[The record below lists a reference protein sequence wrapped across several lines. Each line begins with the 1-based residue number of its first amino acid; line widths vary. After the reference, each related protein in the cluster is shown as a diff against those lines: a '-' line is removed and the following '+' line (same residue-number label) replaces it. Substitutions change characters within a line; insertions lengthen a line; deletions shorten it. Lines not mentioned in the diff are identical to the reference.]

1 MSAIFLSFPE
11 SIFTT
16 HHPDRSGRQRQCCG
30 IGLTVLLMPV
40 ACIMAH
46 AAPASSSTRQS
57 GSRTENLRSS
67 APKTDMSVPNSSQM
81 KPVGKEY
88 FITAPAFSLQPEPPA
103 GLNRFG
109 AVTFEQSNRSF
120 MPLETGRTVTAAY
133 PVKGVPGMDLT
144 VSMFAGHR
152 ETNTGSD
159 VGTAAVIA
167 GMRFKW

>member
-1 MSAIFLSFPE
+1 
-11 SIFTT
+11 
-16 HHPDRSGRQRQCCG
+16 
-30 IGLTVLLMPV
+30 
-40 ACIMAH
+40 
-46 AAPASSSTRQS
+46 
-57 GSRTENLRSS
+57 
-67 APKTDMSVPNSSQM
+67 M

-103 GLNRFG
+103 GLKRFG
-109 AVTFEQSNRSF
+109 AVTFEQSNHSF